1 MPHPENY
8 IKDCSGNK
16 KWNVPFQGKGKRLA
30 NHRGRWNWGF
40 SNTKLYPVNSIEKD
54 ANGNTVKIKQSKNIF
69 RQTSYAMPK
78 AELYKY
84 LSTNRNYWRR

>member
-16 KWNVPFQGKGKRLA
+16 KWNATFHGKGKVPA

-54 ANGNTVKIKQSKNIF
+54 ASGHTVKFKQSKNMF
-69 RQTSYAMPK
+69 SQTSYAMTK

-84 LSTNRNYWRR
+84 LSTNRNYWHR